1 GGPMWLT
8 SEHLDVMVNRGI
20 QRCHPLGMAASI
32 AGTINMNLVSCFG
45 IKGASLGFSSAC
57 ASSAHALGA
66 AIDHI
71 RLGRQDI
78 VFVAGAEDCNYYSI
92 LPFAGLRA
100 LTTQTDPSISP
111 CAFDKK
117 RDGFVVAG
125 GATVLVL

>member
-1 GGPMWLT
+1 TL
-8 SEHLDVMVNRGI
+8 
-20 QRCHPLGMAASI
+20 
-32 AGTINMNLVSCFG
+32 NMNLAACFR
-45 IKGASLGFSSAC
+45 IKGATLGFSSAC
-57 ASSAHALGA
+57 ASSSHAIGA
-66 AIDHI
+66 AFDHI
-71 RLGRQDI
+71 RLGRQDL

-100 LTTQTDPSISP
+100 LTTQTDPTMSP